1 MFDLDQNRKLLA
13 GHCARTPIKRPP
25 GGGALAWMLHNEQ
38 AMNLVLTPLLC
49 PPPGDAPLE
58 IVERKGP
65 GHPDTLCDA
74 LVENLGRALSN
85 AYLERCGAIL
95 HHNVDKALLVG
106 GAARPAFG
114 GGAVLTP
121 IEIHLAGRATQR
133 FGGEHFD
140 VGALAIEATRRWLRE
155 HLRDLDVER
164 HVRICTHIRPTSTDL
179 STLFARQG
187 QAPLAND
194 TSFGV
199 GSAPRDTLEEV
210 VLTTSRHLE
219 SLGARVPAAMP
230 WVGADTK
237 VMGVRVGD
245 AVTLT
250 VAAAFIDRFV
260 SSADDYRAKKAA
272 LAQALGDV
280 AAGRVRGP
288 LEVRV
293 NAADGETPES
303 LYLTVTGLSAEA
315 GDDGQV
321 GRGNRVSGLITPYRP
336 MSLEAAAGKNP
347 VTHVGKLYN
356 VLAELIAEDVVRE
369 VPGVRAATC
378 TLVSQ
383 IGRPID
389 DPHAAEVAVRAED
402 AAAVEAMAPRIEAI
416 VKTRLGEIS
425 GLWRGFV
432 AGQYPLW

>member
-1 MFDLDQNRKLLA
+1 
-13 GHCARTPIKRPP
+13 
-25 GGGALAWMLHNEQ
+25 
-38 AMNLVLTPLLC
+38 MNLVVTPLRSQA
-49 PPPGDAPLE
+49 PGAGPLE
-58 IVERKGP
+58 VVERKGV
-65 GHPDTLCDA
+65 GHPDTICDA
-74 LVENLGRALSN
+74 LVENLGRALCH

-114 GGAVLTP
+114 GGEVLAP

-133 FGGEHFD
+133 FGGEVFD
-140 VGALAIEATRRWLRE
+140 VGAIAIEATRRWLRE

-164 HVRICTHIRPTSTDL
+164 HVRICTHIRPTSSDL
-179 STLFARQG
+179 SALFVRQG

-199 GSAPRDTLEEV
+199 GFAPRDALEEV
-210 VLTTSRHLE
+210 VLATSTHLE
-219 SLGARVPAAMP
+219 MLGGHVPAAVLPVMAPMAPPMP

-237 VMGVRVGD
+237 VMGVRAGD
-245 AVTLT
+245 AIALT
-250 VAAAFIDRFV
+250 VAVAFIDRFV
-260 SSADDYRAKKAA
+260 SSVDDYRDKKGVLAAELRRVAGAVAKGGASE
-272 LAQALGDV
+272 GGV
-280 AAGRVRGP
+280 EP
-288 LEVRV
+288 PIEVLV
-293 NAADGETPES
+293 NAADGQRAES

-356 VLAELIAEDVVRE
+356 VLAGIIATDVVRE
-369 VPGVRAATC
+369 VPGVREAVC

-389 DPHAAEVAVRAED
+389 DPHAAEVAVRLED
-402 AAAVEAMAPRIEAI
+402 PAALPGIEARVREI
-416 VKTRLGEIS
+416 ARARLGEVA
-425 GLWRGFV
+425 GLWRDLIEGR
-432 AGQYPLW
+432 YPLW